1 MLLGVVVM
9 AVLIAAPSLFPAT
22 TQQASG
28 TPAPD
33 NPQASPTPGRGELQ
47 APEMK
52 LLQNTKYGA
61 NIQTAKGNLGV
72 ELFSNDVPVAANN
85 LVALARARFY
95 NDATIYQVEPG
106 KWVAM
111 GGLNPDGAGT
121 PGYTIDPDT
130 TAPKLGIGS
139 VAMVLQGG
147 KVSSQFLITTD
158 DTDPGV
164 PYLVVGRITDGL
176 DILRSLSVGDKITT
190 VSITETR

>member
-22 TQQASG
+22 TPQASG

-33 NPQASPTPGRGELQ
+33 SPQASPTPGRGELQ

-61 NIQTAKGNLGV
+61 NVQTSKGNLGV
-72 ELFSNDVPVAANN
+72 ELFSSDVPLAANN

-95 NDATIYQVEPG
+95 NDATVYRVEPG
-106 KWVAM
+106 KWVAL
-111 GGLNPDGAGT
+111 GGLNADGTGT
-121 PGYTIDPDT
+121 PGYTIDPDAA
-130 TAPKLGIGS
+130 APKLGIGS

-147 KVSSQFLITTD
+147 KVSSQFLVATD
-158 DTDPGV
+158 EVDPGV
-164 PYLVVGRITDGL
+164 PYLVVGRVTDGL
-176 DILRSLSVGDKITT
+176 DILRNLSVGDKITT